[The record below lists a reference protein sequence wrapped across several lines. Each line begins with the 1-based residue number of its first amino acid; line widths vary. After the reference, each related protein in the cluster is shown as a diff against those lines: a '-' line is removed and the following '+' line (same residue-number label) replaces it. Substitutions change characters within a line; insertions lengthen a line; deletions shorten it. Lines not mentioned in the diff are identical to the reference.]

1 MSAPP
6 PPPQPPSGGEG
17 LGHSTPLV
25 TVGGGPP
32 GLQQH
37 GTAAPSPPP
46 PPPQYQQQQ
55 QQQSFTPATGNHP
68 LAGPPMPP
76 PPQASPA
83 PPPPPVPQ
91 RIAPGGVPV
100 FQSPGAAQAVEVAL
114 STPPIPQNRQQMATM
129 TTPPPPQ
136 QTLQQYQQNQQQQQ
150 PHQQPF
156 QQQQQ
161 QQQPPPYMASP
172 PPQQQ
177 QQQQQPSVPQPTTT
191 VANFNSPTKAGSP
204 AQSLDDLVDAF
215 LSGPSY
221 RTEQGIQPLL
231 RPPPLINENPLQ
243 CLRTLVERRAW
254 GDVLQVTADLLRG
267 DSNHAQI
274 YQTMLVNSPTSG
286 SAVLAMTQQPQDR
299 DETVEIVALQ
309 CHAWLKLRRYT
320 DLGQEIER
328 WNFLPFN
335 DQYNANKAPKWVPWS
350 LRTYMLLLVFC
361 YSCDGCD
368 MLYVIDIILVY

>member
-1 MSAPP
+1 MSGPPPP
-6 PPPQPPSGGEG
+6 PPPQPPSGSEG

-37 GTAAPSPPP
+37 GTAAPSQA
-46 PPPQYQQQQ
+46 PPQYQQQQ
-55 QQQSFTPATGNHP
+55 QQSFTPVTGNHP
-68 LAGPPMPP
+68 LASPPI

-83 PPPPPVPQ
+83 PPPVAPPQ

-100 FQSPGAAQAVEVAL
+100 FQSPGVAQAVEMSLNQTPAAVVAA
-114 STPPIPQNRQQMATM
+114 PPNPHNRQMATM

-136 QTLQQYQQNQQQQQ
+136 PTLQQYQQNQQQQ

-177 QQQQQPSVPQPTTT
+177 QQQPNVPQPTTT

-267 DSNHAQI
+267 DSQHAQI
-274 YQTMLVNSPTSG
+274 YQTMLLDNNNSPI
-286 SAVLAMTQQPQDR
+286 SALHAMTQQPQDR

-335 DQYNANKAPKWVPWS
+335 EQYDANKAPKWVPWS
-350 LRTYMLLLVFC
+350 LRT
-361 YSCDGCD
+361 
-368 MLYVIDIILVY
+368 